1 MEDNGV
7 GKRSFH
13 RIIACLAAMVLTGGV
28 SPVFAQQHGRTP
40 RFGDFGTV
48 SAAQVIPNSAQPGK
62 YPTLAARRHEE
73 GTVKLALTVTPEGK
87 LKYAAVLKSS
97 GSAALDAGAILAVYG
112 WRFIPAQNRGLA
124 VEGHTEISFDFHI
137 EDADD
142 SETENPVPPLPPR
155 DRIAVMDD
163 ALAAQ
168 GVTPPMRRPD
178 DRTIGAV
185 GQGKVGLELVLGTD
199 GQVDDVLVTQSS
211 GDPRL
216 DAAAELSAANWRY
229 TPAKK
234 AGQPIFVRLPVVV
247 NFESGTQ

>member
-1 MEDNGV
+1 MR
-7 GKRSFH
+7 KALLIFS
-13 RIIACLAAMVLTGGV
+13 LTLV
-28 SPVFAQQHGRTP
+28 ASPPAFAQPNHGRAP

-48 SAAQVIPNSAQPGK
+48 NAAQVIPNSAKPGK

-73 GTVKLALTVTPEGK
+73 GTVRLALTVTPDGE
-87 LKYAAVLKSS
+87 LKHAEVVKSS
-97 GSAALDAGAILAVYG
+97 GSPALDAGAILAVYD
-112 WRFIPAQNRGLA
+112 WRFIPAQNRGLP

-137 EDADD
+137 EDADG

-155 DRIAVMDD
+155 DRIPVMDD

-168 GVTPPMRRPD
+168 GVTAPMRKPD
-178 DRTIGAV
+178 EQPIGAA

-199 GQVDDVLVTQSS
+199 GQVDDVAVTQSS

-216 DAAAELSAANWRY
+216 DAAAQLSAADWHY
-229 TPAKK
+229 IPAKK

-247 NFESGTQ
+247 NFESSGQ

>member
-1 MEDNGV
+1 MRTV
-7 GKRSFH
+7 LLISCF
-13 RIIACLAAMVLTGGV
+13 ALAAAPAL
-28 SPVFAQQHGRTP
+28 AQQHGRTP

-48 SAAQVIPNSAQPGK
+48 NAAQVVPNSAQPPQK

-73 GTVKLALTVTPEGK
+73 GTVKLALTIAPDGK
-87 LKYAAVLKSS
+87 LKHAAVLKSS
-97 GSAALDAGAILAVYG
+97 GSTALDAGAILAVYD
-112 WRFIPAQNRGLA
+112 WRFIAAQNRGLA

-155 DRIAVMDD
+155 DQIPLMDD
-163 ALAAQ
+163 ALVAQ
-168 GVTPPMRRPD
+168 GVTAPMRKPSD
-178 DRTIGAV
+178 QPIGAA

-199 GQVDDVLVTQSS
+199 GQVDDVSVTQSS

-216 DAAAELSAANWRY
+216 DAAAQLSAANWRY

-234 AGQPIFVRLPVVV
+234 GIQPIFVRLPVVV
-247 NFESGTQ
+247 NFESGAQ